1 MSEQKRRLKVIQAG
15 TTHEHASGKFYALE
29 LLPETYELLGYVDD
43 LEIMD
48 TPRRYD
54 FLPVGVYETG
64 KRFTM
69 EEALACPDLD
79 VAVIEVP
86 NLELVKTGMLFAE
99 KGVPMHLDKPAGEN
113 VEDYEALLDVCRKKN
128 LPLQMGYMYRGNP
141 ALRFVKEMIREK
153 VVGEIFDASLDMNH
167 GCGNEFYHKYIASFK
182 GGIMFNLGCHLID
195 FVFSAMGEPEKI
207 TPFASSVPGHP
218 RGTGDNMLAV
228 LEYPNAFVKI
238 TVCSGDSGRTEH
250 RRWIFAG
257 TNGYIHVSPP
267 ERYDGEPVVVE
278 LSLKQDSKLIPRGK
292 HLFRFPPQ
300 KDRYAPMLLEFAQI
314 VRGEKKNPYTYEH
327 DLSVHKATL
336 AASGL
341 IPWKK

>member
-1 MSEQKRRLKVIQAG
+1 MSAQNRRLKVIQAG
-15 TTHEHASGKFYALE
+15 TTHEHATGKYNSLKI
-29 LLPETYELLGYVDD
+29 LPDTYELLGYVDD
-43 LEIMD
+43 LDIMD
-48 TPRRYD
+48 TPRNSNV
-54 FLPVGVYETG
+54 LHKTYETG

-69 EEALACPDLD
+69 EEALALPDLD
-79 VAVIEVP
+79 AVIVEVP

-99 KGVPMHLDKPAGEN
+99 KGIPMHLDKPAGEN
-113 VEDYEALLDVCRKKN
+113 VEDYAALLNVCRKKN

-141 ALRFVKEMIREK
+141 ALSFVREMIREK

-167 GCGNEFYHKYIASFK
+167 GYGNASYHEYIAKFR
-182 GGIMFNLGCHLID
+182 GGLMFNLGCHLID

-218 RGTGDNMLAV
+218 ESFRNNMLAV

-238 TVCSGDSGRTEH
+238 TACSGDSAGTEH

-257 TNGYIHVSPP
+257 TNGYIHVCPP
-267 ERYDGEPVVVE
+267 ERFDGKEVVVE
-278 LSLKQDSKLIPRGK
+278 LSLKQDCKGIPQGK

-300 KDRYAPMLLEFAQI
+300 RDRYAPMLQEFAEI

-341 IPWKK
+341 IVWEK